1 MSKIRKYH
9 NHTQQT
15 NPRHCEDLQVGWKL
29 IVDLFLFSYERTI
42 KLSLSDSNQA
52 DVIEAY
58 NVTLRYLV
66 DLHYI
71 DNPNLNK

>member
-1 MSKIRKYH
+1 M
-9 NHTQQT
+9 
-15 NPRHCEDLQVGWKL
+15 
-29 IVDLFLFSYERTI
+29 DLFLFSYERTI